1 MLIKAYLEIK
11 KKYRYLPEHFPIKPT
26 VRHFLFLTEKI
37 YSQTFFTG
45 IVLQSKIHKLLIYL
59 LFHSCGIRIRNKKSW
74 IRIHNTGFL
83 HQQDFVA

>member
-11 KKYRYLPEHFPIKPT
+11 KEYLPEHFPIKPT

-45 IVLQSKIHKLLIYL
+45 IVLQSEIHKLLIYL